1 MMEISEHGKRGVSR
15 TDFQA
20 PSNWA
25 PQSNDIQ
32 RFHLDPDD
40 PEYIRVL
47 DRFNQTMRGKY
58 RIIRIDRIQNKRW
71 FTAYRTFRD
80 YSKKEHTEESL
91 FHGCPKTS
99 ADMIINSC
107 FNRSFAGVNGE

>member
-1 MMEISEHGKRGVSR
+1 MYKRQQS
-15 TDFQA
+15 TDT
-20 PSNWA
+20 
-25 PQSNDIQ
+25 Q
-32 RFHLDPDD
+32 RFRLDPND
-40 PEYIRVL
+40 PEYMGVL
-47 DRFNQTMRGKY
+47 HRFNQTMCRRY
-58 RIIRIDRIQNKRW
+58 TIIRIDRIQNKRW

-80 YSKKEHTEESL
+80 YSKKEATEESM